1 MSPKSLIKML
11 QTKPQNCDQTDT
23 EKQLTKNT
31 YISYAIVR
39 GNWLLA
45 ALKLPDGTA
54 SLSFSNAGADASLLR
69 AAIAQQYQD
78 ALNDIGIDTA
88 QLALSSA
95 VDNTPEKPIVTFS
108 AQESCKALFAIMAD
122 QDRFATESLR
132 FMGATVVHAAA
143 GLERGTVPRSLRA
156 MGIDRQALQKAA
168 EHIIVTRSA
177 AA

>member
-1 MSPKSLIKML
+1 MKLVQKIKRRLGDMRTLKDTGLRAELIASEMGEAL
-11 QTKPQNCDQTDT
+11 VGA
-23 EKQLTKNT
+23 EH
-31 YISYAIVR
+31 
-39 GNWLLA
+39 WLLA
-45 ALKLPDGTA
+45 ALELPDGTA
-54 SLSFSNAGADASLLR
+54 NLSFSNAGADASLLR

-95 VDNTPEKPIVTFS
+95 GDNTPEKPIVTFS

-122 QDRFATESLR
+122 QDRFATESPR

-168 EHIIVTRSA
+168 EHIIVSRSA